1 MSNNHRSMREISN
14 QHLPNKQNFQTKWVD
29 FPNHL
34 HPKKEVVFDSE
45 QEEVKEETIVEH
57 YLPFSHP
64 TRSALEE
71 KMNPEKKEGI
81 FQSFKESSQRGNN
94 RDKWRSFLQEKPTH
108 TRFTPSTVPSILK
121 GMTPSISVKKQVA
134 YEELENRLKREPEE
148 LLIFSSE
155 ETPLVTVEEV
165 EVERKSQKIEKQT
178 PLQKRVNP
186 SLSSSQM
193 VQETLLK
200 TLPDTQSMEVL
211 APELKPLPGKQ
222 RRAMNRSLSWIM
234 EQEQGKDNLPYSQK

>member
-1 MSNNHRSMREISN
+1 VSNNHRSMREISN
-14 QHLPNKQNFQTKWVD
+14 QYLPNKQNFQTKWVD

-34 HPKKEVVFDSE
+34 HPKEEVAFESE
-45 QEEVKEETIVEH
+45 QEEMKEEAIVEH

-64 TRSALEE
+64 TPSALEE

-81 FQSFKESSQRGNN
+81 LQSFKESSQRGNN
-94 RDKWRSFLQEKPTH
+94 RDKWRSFLQEKPTR

-165 EVERKSQKIEKQT
+165 ENLTVDEAVDYFCIRVQRKVGGDLDVIKQEIR
-178 PLQKRVNP
+178 KF
-186 SLSSSQM
+186 LSAKA
-193 VQETLLK
+193 V
-200 TLPDTQSMEVL
+200 D
-211 APELKPLPGKQ
+211 GKLENHTTDII
-222 RRAMNRSLSWIM
+222 AWISW
-234 EQEQGKDNLPYSQK
+234 SV

>member
-1 MSNNHRSMREISN
+1 MSNNHHSMREISN
-14 QHLPNKQNFQTKWVD
+14 QYLPNKQNFQTKWVD

-34 HPKKEVVFDSE
+34 HPKEEVAFESK
-45 QEEVKEETIVEH
+45 QEEMKEEAIVEH

-64 TRSALEE
+64 THSALEE

-94 RDKWRSFLQEKPTH
+94 RDKWRSFLQEKPTR

-121 GMTPSISVKKQVA
+121 GMTPIKTLKKQVA
-134 YEELENRLKREPEE
+134 YEELENELKRDAEE

-178 PLQKRVNP
+178 PLQKRVNT

-234 EQEQGKDNLPYSQK
+234 EQEQGKDTLPYSKK

>member
-1 MSNNHRSMREISN
+1 M
-14 QHLPNKQNFQTKWVD
+14 
-29 FPNHL
+29 
-34 HPKKEVVFDSE
+34 HPKEEVAFDSE
-45 QEEVKEETIVEH
+45 QEEIKEETIVEH

-94 RDKWRSFLQEKPTH
+94 RDKWRSFLQEKPTR

-121 GMTPSISVKKQVA
+121 GMTPVKSVKKQVA
-134 YEELENRLKREPEE
+134 YEELENQLKRDAEE

-178 PLQKRVNP
+178 PAQKRVNP

-234 EQEQGKDNLPYSQK
+234 EQEQGKDTLPYSKK